1 MAHAVVEPRAKRRK
15 TAQKTK
21 GRAKAPV
28 RKKSGANPIN
38 LRINEATRN
47 LIDRAAAASGQNR
60 TEFMVSSARA
70 YAELVLLNQVYFQLG
85 DDDWDALNAT
95 LAAPPPANDALKKA
109 FRAVPLWN
117 R

>member
-1 MAHAVVEPRAKRRK
+1 MAHAAAIEPRSKKRQRASRKVQAPAQKK
-15 TAQKTK
+15 TA
-21 GRAKAPV
+21 A
-28 RKKSGANPIN
+28 GAIN

-70 YAELVLLNQVYFQLG
+70 YAEHVLLDQVYFQLG
-85 DDDWDALNAT
+85 DEDWDALNAT

-109 FRAVPLWN
+109 FKAVPLWN
-117 R
+117 RQ

>member
-1 MAHAVVEPRAKRRK
+1 MAHAAEPRAKRRQPARK
-15 TAQKTK
+15 
-21 GRAKAPV
+21 AKAPAQ
-28 RKKSGANPIN
+28 KKTGASPIN

-70 YAELVLLNQVYFQLG
+70 YAEQVLLNRVYFQL
-85 DDDWDALNAT
+85 DDEDWDALNAT

-117 R
+117 RQ

>member
-1 MAHAVVEPRAKRRK
+1 MAHAEIVEPRAKRRQPARKAKPPAKK
-15 TAQKTK
+15 TTA
-21 GRAKAPV
+21 
-28 RKKSGANPIN
+28 SSPIN
-38 LRINEATRN
+38 LRVNAATRN

-60 TEFMVSSARA
+60 TEFMLYSARVH
-70 YAELVLLNQVYFQLG
+70 AEHVLLNQVYFQLE

-117 R
+117 RQ